1 MLNSL
6 SSSYRSL
13 ALQVTVWL
21 LFAGIAGGLT
31 FMVWVAS
38 AVKPTSK
45 NNQNTEVS
53 TVVDPNI
60 LLINHNPDEM
70 HKLVQPITFDAIV
83 RDKRNYPKEFKDSR
97 FLKANAG
104 KWTVQVMNVV
114 QHEVITDYLNG
125 RPDRDKF
132 NYFRIVDT
140 NNQKRFVLTYGTF
153 GSPQEAIGTSK
164 MAKFNLPN
172 NVQAFPEELNLY
184 ASQIDEYEITPP
196 LEDIGRKAP
205 KSVNLRETKKE
216 IPAPK
221 AEEKTEEKQSIE
233 KSSDGNDTLSV
244 EEKRK
249 VVNPNEP
256 ELPVPVIPKQNSG
269 NQPENFD
276 NNVNKNAENTA
287 SEKPARNASEPKAQ
301 DQKPEN
307 KPKEAKSETKPKE
320 TAKES
325 KPKEEKAKPAQVKE
339 KASANENSAEKAE

>member
-45 NNQNTEVS
+45 NNQDTEVS

-140 NNQKRFVLTYGTF
+140 NNQKRFVLTYGIF
-153 GSPQEAIGTSK
+153 GSTQEAIGNSK
-164 MAKFNLPN
+164 MVKFNLPN

-184 ASQIDEYEITPP
+184 ASQIDEYEIAPP

-221 AEEKTEEKQSIE
+221 AEEKTEEKPSIE
-233 KSSDGNDTLSV
+233 KSTDTNDTLAV

-256 ELPVPVIPKQNSG
+256 DLPVPVIPKKNSV
-269 NQPENFD
+269 NQPENTD
-276 NNVNKNAENTA
+276 SNVKNNPENTA
-287 SEKPARNASEPKAQ
+287 SEKPTRHTNEPKTQ
-301 DQKPEN
+301 EQTSES
-307 KPKEAKSETKPKE
+307 KPKQAKSETKPKE
-320 TAKES
+320 VTKEN
-325 KPKEEKAKPAQVKE
+325 KPKEEKSVPQKE
-339 KASANENSAEKAE
+339 KISLSENNLKKAE

>member
-221 AEEKTEEKQSIE
+221 AEEKTEEKPSIE
-233 KSSDGNDTLSV
+233 KSTDTNDTLAV

-256 ELPVPVIPKQNSG
+256 DLPVPVIPKKNSV
-269 NQPENFD
+269 NQPENTD
-276 NNVNKNAENTA
+276 SNVKNNPENTA
-287 SEKPARNASEPKAQ
+287 SEKPTRHTNEPKTQ
-301 DQKPEN
+301 EQKSES
-307 KPKEAKSETKPKE
+307 KPKQAKSETKPKE
-320 TAKES
+320 VTKEN
-325 KPKEEKAKPAQVKE
+325 KPKEEKSVPQKE
-339 KASANENSAEKAE
+339 KISLSENNLKKAE

>member
-221 AEEKTEEKQSIE
+221 AEEKTEEKTEEKPSIE
-233 KSSDGNDTLSV
+233 KSTDTNDTLAV

-256 ELPVPVIPKQNSG
+256 DLPVPVIPKKNSV
-269 NQPENFD
+269 NQPENTD
-276 NNVNKNAENTA
+276 SNVKNNPENTA
-287 SEKPARNASEPKAQ
+287 SEKPTRHTNEPKTQ
-301 DQKPEN
+301 E
-307 KPKEAKSETKPKE
+307 
-320 TAKES
+320 
-325 KPKEEKAKPAQVKE
+325 
-339 KASANENSAEKAE
+339 